1 MCSFNW
7 ISSEELACLV
17 TVGPAPLLID
27 MRSCAQFCVKHIK
40 EAQNLSF
47 SPILVRRMLKGSIAL
62 DSLITDHDL
71 LQRLASSG
79 KVVLYD
85 NCSCQSETRPELVRF
100 AEILMGRFGAANLA
114 LKVLNGKQHKLI
126 LLKNCVYKLL

>member
-1 MCSFNW
+1 M
-7 ISSEELACLV
+7 V

-40 EAQNLSF
+40 DAHNLSF

-85 NCSCQSETRPELVRF
+85 NCSCRSETRPELAKF
-100 AEILMGRFGAANLA
+100 AEILVSRFGAANLA
-114 LKVLNGKQHKLI
+114 LKVLDGKQLQIHNTFVEEMCLQI
-126 LLKNCVYKLL
+126 LFDSLQEV